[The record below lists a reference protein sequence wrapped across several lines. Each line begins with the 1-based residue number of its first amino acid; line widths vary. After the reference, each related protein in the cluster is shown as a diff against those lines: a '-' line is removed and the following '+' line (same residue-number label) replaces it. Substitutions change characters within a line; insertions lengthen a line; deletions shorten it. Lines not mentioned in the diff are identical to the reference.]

1 MGINC
6 SENRTAD
13 DGGKG
18 LEFFFFGFFFL
29 FCVFLV
35 GGQNKTAPHLD
46 VGNCEGYIVTY

>member
-18 LEFFFFGFFFL
+18 LSFFFFFWVFFFIL
-29 FCVFLV
+29 CFF
-35 GGQNKTAPHLD
+35 GGRAELNCTAF
-46 VGNCEGYIVTY
+46 GCG

>member
-18 LEFFFFGFFFL
+18 LSFFFFFLGFFFL

-35 GGQNKTAPHLD
+35 GGQN
-46 VGNCEGYIVTY
+46 

>member
-18 LEFFFFGFFFL
+18 LSFFFFFWVFFFY
-29 FCVFLV
+29 FVFFWW
-35 GGQNKTAPHLD
+35 
-46 VGNCEGYIVTY
+46 EGRTKLHRIWMWVTVRVI